1 MENIKNEIKAII
13 DIIDNKYVLMQ
24 ILRTIKNILG

>member
-1 MENIKNEIKAII
+1 MEKIRNEIKAII
-13 DIIDNKYVLMQ
+13 DTIDNKYILKS